1 MRERTIEQKLVK
13 AVKTAGGLA
22 LKFMSPSFAGVPDR
36 LLLLPGGKIAFAEV
50 KRQGEKPR
58 PLQICRHEGLRR
70 LGFMVFVVDDEAQI
84 GGIIR
89 EIQSA

>member
-1 MRERTIEQKLVK
+1 MREKNIEEKLVK
-13 AVKTAGGLA
+13 AVKAAGGLA
-22 LKFMSPSFAGVPDR
+22 LKFVSPSFAGVPDR

-58 PLQICRHEGLRR
+58 PLQLRRQETLRR

-89 EIQSA
+89 EIQFA